1 MSGIGG
7 CEEHCPRIGNFTVI
21 APIDLHPRTESTRI
35 RPIKLLLSLQ
45 PQLWGEQNFQKR
57 WFLFWAT
64 LTWLKWNSNDLWSR
78 IWVIPF
84 FLSTSCLLC
93 AIWIWGKGSLEI
105 MMHSKIWTYYVV
117 PASSVVSPYRWPLV
131 SPLFSRWPSSWWQFE
146 KAFLPQRRPLWSVSS
161 FCIFFFTFL
170 KMFDKDKDKDKSK
183 VIESVGQ
190 FIIMTAL
197 SRVPS

>member
-1 MSGIGG
+1 MDRTQ
-7 CEEHCPRIGNFTVI
+7 HN
-21 APIDLHPRTESTRI
+21 HPLMNIFLQLCWLCDHWDGQS
-35 RPIKLLLSLQ
+35 Q

-64 LTWLKWNSNDLWSR
+64 LTWFKWNSNDLWSR

-105 MMHSKIWTYYVV
+105 LMMHSKIWSFYVV

-131 SPLFSRWPSSWWQFE
+131 SPLFSRWPFSWWQFE
-146 KAFLPQRRPLWSVSS
+146 KAFLPQRRPLWSVSCS
-161 FCIFFFTFL
+161 FCIFCHLFT
-170 KMFDKDKDKDKSK
+170 
-183 VIESVGQ
+183 G
-190 FIIMTAL
+190 TA
-197 SRVPS
+197 VW

>member
-1 MSGIGG
+1 MKGRFWVTVSDIWKLWGHLEGRVMSGIGG

-105 MMHSKIWTYYVV
+105 LMMHSKIWSFYVV
-117 PASSVVSPYRWPLV
+117 PASSVVSPQVTLGISALLSMTVFLMTIRESLPPTEKTPLISKFV
-131 SPLFSRWPSSWWQFE
+131 LYFFLHLF
-146 KAFLPQRRPLWSVSS
+146 
-161 FCIFFFTFL
+161 
-170 KMFDKDKDKDKSK
+170 KD
-183 VIESVGQ
+183 VW
-190 FIIMTAL
+190 
-197 SRVPS
+197 